1 LFIQQYRLEAN
12 PFAPD
17 RAHPFFASH
26 SVRYSSLKLAQLV
39 EGQIQCLFLSGP
51 PGVGKSLLVEHH
63 LRGNTQID
71 KCWVPRGLQNASD
84 LLRMLVK
91 SLGPGTIEGSPAEL
105 RKILEVYLLH
115 QAGNGQQSI
124 IIADNLETFSPEVV
138 KEIEGLSRLRL
149 RKRPVV
155 QFILATRNADLIE
168 TLVAQHEG
176 GYLARAIHYPLAG
189 FTLEETTAYVR
200 TTLKGAGCVW
210 ADELFSDEVLMDL
223 QAFTQGVIGDINAL
237 CYEALEALATRN
249 AESTQAPRITRALL
263 KEVGARLH
271 LRYDPSA
278 CRRQP
283 DREILPDAVHTSE
296 HKELKIEAAR
306 LLVSSGGQLVA
317 EIALNQPRMVLGRD
331 QSCDISLNSSFVS
344 RYQNLFME
352 TDDGWVLIDLN
363 STNGCFVNG
372 RKVVEHRLRDGDLI
386 SIGHHQI
393 RFAGTSAEPMDA
405 SDSSQTQISMTSAV
419 LRSAI

>member
-1 LFIQQYRLEAN
+1 
-12 PFAPD
+12 
-17 RAHPFFASH
+17 
-26 SVRYSSLKLAQLV
+26 
-39 EGQIQCLFLSGP
+39 
-51 PGVGKSLLVEHH
+51 
-63 LRGNTQID
+63 
-71 KCWVPRGLQNASD
+71 
-84 LLRMLVK
+84 
-91 SLGPGTIEGSPAEL
+91 
-105 RKILEVYLLH
+105 
-115 QAGNGQQSI
+115 
-124 IIADNLETFSPEVV
+124 
-138 KEIEGLSRLRL
+138 
-149 RKRPVV
+149 V

-210 ADELFSDEVLMDL
+210 ADELFSDEVLTDL

-249 AESTQAPRITRALL
+249 TESTQAPRITRALL

-278 CRRQP
+278 CRREP

-344 RYQNLFME
+344 RYQSLFME

-372 RKVVEHRLRDGDLI
+372 RKIVEHRLRDGDLI
-386 SIGHHQI
+386 SVGHHQI